1 MLFSLQQH
9 QELVH
14 VQLQQHL
21 RLIKVKVMTMAME
34 DVAVTKKEGLN
45 PLFFLSRNNQ

>member
-1 MLFSLQQH
+1 
-9 QELVH
+9 
-14 VQLQQHL
+14 
-21 RLIKVKVMTMAME
+21 MAME